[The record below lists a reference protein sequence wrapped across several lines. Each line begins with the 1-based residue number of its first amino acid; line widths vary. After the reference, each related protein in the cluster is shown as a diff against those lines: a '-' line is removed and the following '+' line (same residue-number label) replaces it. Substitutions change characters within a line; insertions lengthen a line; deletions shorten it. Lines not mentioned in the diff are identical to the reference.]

1 MSVLKLKDQGVKKIK
16 ITLKKSL
23 IGKIPTHRAT
33 VKALGLRKIGK
44 SRIIDMSNNALV
56 GMVKQVEYM
65 LDIEVIE
72 WNRTNF

>member
-1 MSVLKLKDQGVKKIK
+1 
-16 ITLKKSL
+16 
-23 IGKIPTHRAT
+23 
-33 VKALGLRKIGK
+33 
-44 SRIIDMSNNALV
+44 MSNNALV